1 MILQTKEDFESAILR
16 GEEIKTKTVF
26 YTGDPDSR
34 TDGLEIGAY
43 DQNKGIYC
51 GELYGKQIWCDL
63 HDAPKQMNWQ
73 QAMNYAKEKGGQ
85 LPSIDEL
92 TVVYLNRDKI
102 NKALVGNGGEP
113 FKTNDYYWSS
123 SENFS
128 DYSWVL
134 DMGSGSRYSIYK
146 NNSYYLRC
154 FQLLEN

>member
-26 YTGDPDSR
+26 YTGDLDSR

-63 HDAPKQMNWQ
+63 HDAPKQKNWQ
-73 QAMNYAKEKGGQ
+73 QAMNYAKGKGGQ
-85 LPSIDEL
+85 LPSIDRL

-102 NKALVGNGGEP
+102 NAALEDNGGEP

-123 SENFS
+123 SENNS
-128 DYSWVL
+128 NSSWGL
-134 DMGSGSRYSIYK
+134 DMGSGYRGNYGKGNYG
-146 NNSYYLRC
+146 YLRC